1 MVGFAG
7 HQHYSSFSER
17 PCLNGRK
24 QRKIEQD
31 TSCRPRASVHGP
43 THVCTHHLSVWSF
56 MSRVMQGLR
65 RKWKY
70 YSSSE
75 GWVLEQGGLMG
86 LTGAERRELLSTVL
100 PFSLIKVKEGV
111 KRRSRLERTGSI
123 SKEAMSSKKD
133 CKWLWL
139 PRQARVVQGRGPM
152 LAALQFQ
159 DMAPSE

>member
-1 MVGFAG
+1 
-7 HQHYSSFSER
+7 
-17 PCLNGRK
+17 
-24 QRKIEQD
+24 
-31 TSCRPRASVHGP
+31 
-43 THVCTHHLSVWSF
+43 

-70 YSSSE
+70 YNSSE

-123 SKEAMSSKKD
+123 SKEALFSKND

-159 DMAPSE
+159 DTAPSE